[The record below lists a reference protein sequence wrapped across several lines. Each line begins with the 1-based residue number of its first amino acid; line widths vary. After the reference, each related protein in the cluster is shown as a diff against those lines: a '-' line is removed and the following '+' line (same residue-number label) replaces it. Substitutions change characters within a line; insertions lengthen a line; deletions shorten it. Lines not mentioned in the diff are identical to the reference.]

1 MLSNI
6 VDMNVYQI
14 IAELFEIP
22 CRVVLLFALWNRFV
36 PLYSGVSRNDKKKVY
51 ILAVIVTATDVLRC
65 LLFPYG
71 FPLWLLTMCG
81 IPLIYAYI
89 YKRESMPETLFSFLL
104 FVNYRYLPYFV
115 VNSIMDLISKELMVG
130 IEKSANIEAF
140 ISTRVGI
147 LSLLSEGLY
156 IVILLVEILPLL
168 WFVKRPEKMKWIEFC
183 YLSVMNIAGIILT
196 WIMRGIVVLDTTDGT
211 VILLDERPH
220 LLWLLPLVAILLYF
234 GELSAIVIWQ
244 RYCVFR
250 QQSEIYLARS
260 FEKEAIRRRLDDT
273 KRYYDQVRKARHE
286 MANHMTNIRGLAEQG
301 LNVELCRYITDIDD
315 SIRSVEM
322 RYNTGDP
329 VTDVVINDRVGK
341 AEERNITFSTN
352 FVYDSSWGIPVYD
365 MSIVLSNIL
374 DNALKAAELASEKLK
389 YINLKIIDRENVVLL
404 VCENGFDSSA
414 NISKDLNDIWH
425 GIGLRNVE
433 DIAERYDGTVNIKKE
448 KSVYK
453 ISILLKKCPSV
464 T

>member
-6 VDMNVYQI
+6 ADMNVYQI

-22 CRVVLLFALWNRFV
+22 CRVFLLFALWNRFV
-36 PLYSGVSRNDKKKVY
+36 PLYSGESRNDKKKVY
-51 ILAVIVTATDVLRC
+51 ILAVIVIATDILRC
-65 LLFPYG
+65 LVFPVG

-89 YKRESMPETLFSFLL
+89 YKRESMPETLFSLLL
-104 FVNYRYLPYFV
+104 FVNYRYLSYFV
-115 VNSIMDLISKELMVG
+115 VNSIMDPISKGMMAG
-130 IEKSANIEAF
+130 IEKSSNVEAF
-140 ISTRVGI
+140 VSTRVGI
-147 LSLLSEGLY
+147 LSLFSEGIYL
-156 IVILLVEILPLL
+156 VVLLAEILSIL
-168 WFVKRPEKMKWIEFC
+168 WLVKRPEKMKWIELC
-183 YLSVMNIAGIILT
+183 YLSVMNIAGIVLT
-196 WIMRGIVVLDTTDGT
+196 WIMRGIAILDTADGT

-234 GELSAIVIWQ
+234 GELSAIIIWQ
-244 RYCVFR
+244 RYCEFKR
-250 QQSEIYLARS
+250 QSEIFLARS

-301 LNVELCRYITDIDD
+301 LNEELCRYITDIDE

-329 VTDVVINDRVGK
+329 VTDVVINDKARK

-365 MSIVLSNIL
+365 LSIILSNIL
-374 DNALKAAELASEKLK
+374 DNALKAAESVPERLK
-389 YINLKIIDRENVVLL
+389 YINMRMIDRENIVLL
-404 VCENGFDSSA
+404 VCENGFDPSA
-414 NISKDLNDIWH
+414 DKKKDIDDIWH

-433 DIAERYDGTVNIKKE
+433 DIADRYDGTVNIKKE

-453 ISILLKKCPSV
+453 ISVLLKKCPSV